1 MRSDGGVRSGRLRS
15 AWPSCC
21 LDGRGPLRRL
31 SLAAWRGR
39 ADANAD
45 APPTAGLVAP
55 GELDGQPVPPVPSA
69 ETAAGLV
76 PYSDSDSSGDE
87 GEAPPQKR
95 QKPRALQDKTNAP
108 VEPQPASVP
117 AAEVR
122 GSPRSTAS

>member
-1 MRSDGGVRSGRLRS
+1 M
-15 AWPSCC
+15 A
-21 LDGRGPLRRL
+21 PLRRS
-31 SLAAWRGR
+31 SLPAWRGR

-55 GELDGQPVPPVPSA
+55 GELDGQQVPAVPSA

-87 GEAPPQKR
+87 GEEPPQKR

-117 AAEVR
+117 EAEVR
-122 GSPRSTAS
+122 GSPRRLLAKHRLQRSPPLPLLPALSAVS